1 MVRDKKAI
9 VTGITGQDGAHLSN
23 QLLQEG
29 VQVFG
34 TFRRGSHHKTWRL
47 DELGITDKL
56 TLIEAQLSEPIN
68 LVNILNE
75 IQPDFVFH
83 LAGASFISDS
93 FRYPVSAFELN
104 TIGTANLLE
113 ACKVACKG
121 AKIFFASSSEIFG
134 GSKQNLPLN
143 EESLSLPLN
152 PYGVS
157 KLAANQLVK
166 IYRDCYDMNCCSG
179 ILFNHEGPFRSRQ
192 FVTRKISF
200 NLARLKLL
208 GGESIKIG
216 NLESKRDWG
225 FAKHYTFGMHQL
237 LARDIIEDM
246 VFATGKLTSVRKFL
260 YMAAEC
266 AGFSPLFEGEG
277 LNEICYDRITG
288 KEIAKVSDKYFRKY
302 DTTGLIGDSSKL
314 ESALGWKQEASI
326 DLMVKEMIEADLK
339 RVSEGR
345 VDV

>member
-9 VTGITGQDGAHLSN
+9 ITGITGQDGAHLSN

-68 LVNILNE
+68 LVTILNE

-225 FAKHYTFGMHQL
+225 FAKHYTSGMHQL
-237 LARDIIEDM
+237 LERDIIEDM

-260 YMAAEC
+260 YTAAEC

-326 DLMVKEMIEADLK
+326 DLMAEEMVEADLK

-345 VDV
+345 IDV